1 MHEVR
6 GGNTYKMT
14 TEVQDALS
22 VFLRKQQEQ
31 EQVERP
37 QITNPNQLL
46 IFRVR
51 RIRKG
56 WRHGDGK
63 L

>member
-1 MHEVR
+1 
-6 GGNTYKMT
+6 MT
-14 TEVQDALS
+14 AEVQDVLS
-22 VFLRKQQEQ
+22 VFLRKPQEP
-31 EQVERP
+31 EQVKRP
-37 QITNPNQLL
+37 RITNPNQLL

>member
-1 MHEVR
+1 
-6 GGNTYKMT
+6 MT
-14 TEVQDALS
+14 AEVQDVLS
-22 VFLRKQQEQ
+22 VFLRKTQEQ
-31 EQVERP
+31 EQPEKP
-37 QITNPNQLL
+37 TITSPNQLL

>member
-1 MHEVR
+1 
-6 GGNTYKMT
+6 MT

>member
-1 MHEVR
+1 
-6 GGNTYKMT
+6 MT
-14 TEVQDALS
+14 TEVQDVLS
-22 VFLRKQQEQ
+22 VFLRKQQGPEQ
-31 EQVERP
+31 IEKPQV
-37 QITNPNQLL
+37 TNPNQLL